1 MGFAKPTGYHRVP
14 TIGLLRQSETDIQLV
29 TAVQLLDVFLKLR
42 YAETDPS
49 QLKDC
54 FSMPKPLA
62 FAATAPAAVLAA
74 ARELGRRMRL
84 ARVRRR
90 IALRELAS
98 RAGISYDTARAVE
111 AGSLVTGFGA
121 YLAVIWALGL
131 ECQLT
136 DLLNPDS
143 DVEGKQLEL
152 ARTPERARSK
162 KGKLDDDF

>member
-1 MGFAKPTGYHRVP
+1 
-14 TIGLLRQSETDIQLV
+14 
-29 TAVQLLDVFLKLR
+29 
-42 YAETDPS
+42 
-49 QLKDC
+49 
-54 FSMPKPLA
+54 MPKPLA
-62 FAATAPAAVLAA
+62 FATTAPAAVREAG
-74 ARELGRRMRL
+74 RELGRRTRL

-111 AGSLVTGFGA
+111 AGNLVTGLGA

-131 ECQLT
+131 ERELT

-152 ARTPERARSK
+152 ARAPERARSK
-162 KGKLDDDF
+162 KGKLDADF